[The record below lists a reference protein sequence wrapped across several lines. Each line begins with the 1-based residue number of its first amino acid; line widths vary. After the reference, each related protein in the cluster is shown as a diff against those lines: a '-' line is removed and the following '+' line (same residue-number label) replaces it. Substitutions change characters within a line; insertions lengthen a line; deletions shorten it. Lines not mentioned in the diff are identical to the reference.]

1 MPNEQEFKL
10 LNGVQQ
16 MMLLMDKGYPL
27 LARKEGHLSIK
38 LFEFNGFYVE
48 VKYHSQLNKIESIEQ
63 VELSQ
68 VTDAYLDN
76 IKIDNLF

>member
-10 LNGVQQ
+10 LDGVQQ

-27 LARKEGHLSIK
+27 LARKEGQLSIK

-76 IKIDNLF
+76 IKIENLF